1 MTLFSS
7 ILTLMRRSA
16 FVFLAGLVATQ
27 AMGQVV
33 LEQNPRYERYQ
44 KAQSEWRSA
53 LKSGAVRGKWADDG
67 KAFFFDQNGKAV
79 KFDLATKAISEGTY
93 AADPN
98 APKTR
103 PRATPAR
110 GRQFDTVFSPDG
122 KWKAVSKDR
131 NVILSSVDGQN
142 PTSLTT
148 EGGEVSRIKYGAASW
163 VYGEELE
170 VREAMWFSPDS
181 SRLAYYRFDETG
193 VKDYILALD
202 QLKIQS
208 SLDHEAYPKA
218 GAPNP
223 KVQLIVMDLATRKP
237 VTVDASFGNPD
248 LGEYVYDVRWSPDG
262 KELLFNRSN
271 RKQNVM
277 QLCAA
282 DPLTGR
288 ARTVV
293 EESYPASWAENHPEI
308 RFLADGHR
316 FLWASEMSKFK
327 NYELRDL
334 DGRKLATLT
343 KNTVDAIGIVRV
355 DEKAGTFD
363 YTSNGPDVPYFK
375 QLHRARLDGKG
386 DQLLTDP
393 KFDHTVDVSP
403 TGSAFVDIAQTP
415 TDPPTTSILDDR
427 GRTLVKIGTSDISGF
442 NATGP
447 KLREFFRYKAADG
460 VTDLWGTLDFPSDF
474 DPSKKYPLWVNV
486 YGGPES
492 GGPEVRF
499 QTPTATAEL
508 GFLVANFAGRGTTG
522 RGKAFR
528 DAVYEKLGIVEM
540 DDQAAGVKY
549 LATRPYVD
557 IDRVGITG
565 TSYGGYSSAMCLLRH
580 PECFAVAVAN
590 SSVTDWRNYD
600 SIYTERYNGL
610 PDDKDNLTG
619 YDAGSA
625 MKYANQLKG
634 HLFLYFGSADNNVH
648 PSNTYQLIGALN
660 RAGKEYDLQV
670 GPDLEHTAMSHKR
683 TLEYM
688 IFWLRP

>member
-1 MTLFSS
+1 L
-7 ILTLMRRSA
+7 
-16 FVFLAGLVATQ
+16 
-27 AMGQVV
+27 
-33 LEQNPRYERYQ
+33 
-44 KAQSEWRSA
+44 
-53 LKSGAVRGKWADDG
+53 
-67 KAFFFDQNGKAV
+67 
-79 KFDLATKAISEGTY
+79 EGTY
-93 AADPN
+93 KADGTST
-98 APKTR
+98 KTR
-103 PRATPAR
+103 TRATPAR

-131 NVILSSVDGQN
+131 NVILSDADGQN
-142 PTSLTT
+142 SSALTT
-148 EGGEVSRIKYGAASW
+148 DGGESSRLKNGVASW

-181 SRLAYYRFDETG
+181 TRLAFYRFDETD
-193 VKDYILALD
+193 VKDYILAMD

-218 GAPNP
+218 GAANP
-223 KVQLIVMDLATRKP
+223 KVRLIVMDLATRKP
-237 VTVDASFGNPD
+237 TIIDSAFGEAA
-248 LGEYVYDVRWSPDG
+248 LGEYVYDVRWSPNG
-262 KELLFNRSN
+262 KELLFNRTN
-271 RKQNVM
+271 RKQNYL
-277 QLCAA
+277 QFCAA
-282 DPLTGR
+282 DPVTGKIR
-288 ARTVV
+288 VVV
-293 EESYPASWAENHPEI
+293 EEVYPNSWAENHPEI

-316 FLWASEMSKFK
+316 FIWASEMSRFK

-334 DGRKLATLT
+334 GGRKLVTLT
-343 KNTVDAIGIVRV
+343 KNSVDAIGIVRV
-355 DEKAGTFD
+355 DEKAGVID
-363 YTSNGPDVPYFK
+363 YTSSGPDCPYYR
-375 QLHRARLDGKG
+375 QLHRARLDGKE

-393 KFDHTVDVSP
+393 KFDHTVDLSP
-403 TGSAFVDIAQTP
+403 TGGAFVDIAQTP
-415 TDPPTTSILDDR
+415 TEPPTTSVLDDR
-427 GRTLVKIGTSDISGF
+427 GRVLGKIGSSDISGF
-442 NATGP
+442 AKQGIR
-447 KLREFFRYKAADG
+447 KREFFTYKAADG
-460 VTDLWGTLDFPSDF
+460 KTDLWGTLDFPSDF
-474 DPSKKYPLWVNV
+474 DPSKKYPVWVNV

-499 QTPTATAEL
+499 STPSPTAEL
-508 GFLVANFAGRGTTG
+508 GFLVANFAGRGTMG

-528 DAVYEKLGIVEM
+528 DDVYQKLGVVEM

-565 TSYGGYSSAMCLLRH
+565 TSYGGYASCMCLLRH

-610 PDDKDNLTG
+610 PTDRDNFSG
-619 YDAGSA
+619 YDEGSA
-625 MKYANQLKG
+625 MKYASQLKG

-660 RAGKEYDLQV
+660 KAGKEYDLQV